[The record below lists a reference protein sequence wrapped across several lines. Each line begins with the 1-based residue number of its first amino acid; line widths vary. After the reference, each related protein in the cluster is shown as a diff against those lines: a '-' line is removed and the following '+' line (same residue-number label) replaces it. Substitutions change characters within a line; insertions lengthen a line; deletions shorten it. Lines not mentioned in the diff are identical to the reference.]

1 MCSLNVMCK
10 INFLRVLLIDSR
22 VGSFSID
29 RVPCSRRVPCVC
41 GGGRGG
47 GGVGLLKNLCRDGQD
62 ASRNPYFIS
71 NQNMIFPY
79 PISDRKSPQ
88 ETNDKKNNYK
98 RLNL

>member
-47 GGVGLLKNLCRDGQD
+47 GGGGSGTPEKFV
-62 ASRNPYFIS
+62 
-71 NQNMIFPY
+71 
-79 PISDRKSPQ
+79 
-88 ETNDKKNNYK
+88 
-98 RLNL
+98 